1 MLWVDHARST
11 IPMFWDLKRGIVSKF
26 FIVVG
31 VVDTVDNLILGAGGC
46 PMSEDKTDINLWITR
61 EPGG

>member
-1 MLWVDHARST
+1 
-11 IPMFWDLKRGIVSKF
+11 MFWDLKRGIFSKF
-26 FIVVG
+26 IIVVG

-46 PMSEDKTDINLWITR
+46 PMSEDKTDRNLWITR